1 MTDEQA
7 RTYIGAAAGLY
18 VIANNLEES
27 KGNPDII
34 RRLRFRAD
42 DLMSE
47 VQHGQ
52 LLGLYQEY
60 IEKHK

>member
-1 MTDEQA
+1 MTDEQV

-18 VIANNLEES
+18 VIANNLEEN
-27 KGNPDII
+27 KGDPDII

-42 DLMSE
+42 DLMNE
-47 VQHGQ
+47 LQHGQ

-60 IEKHK
+60 IE

>member
-1 MTDEQA
+1 MTDEQV

-18 VIANNLEES
+18 VIVNSLEES
-27 KGNPDII
+27 KGNPDVI
-34 RRLRFRAD
+34 RRLRFKAD
-42 DLMSE
+42 DLVNE

>member
-1 MTDEQA
+1 MTNEQVLI
-7 RTYIGAAAGLY
+7 YIGAAAGLY

-27 KGNPDII
+27 NGDSDII
-34 RRLRFRAD
+34 RRLRFKAD

-60 IEKHK
+60 VEKHK

>member
-1 MTDEQA
+1 MSDEQA

-18 VIANNLEES
+18 VIANNLEEN
-27 KGNPDII
+27 KGDQDII

-42 DLMSE
+42 DLMNE
-47 VQHGQ
+47 LQHGQ

-60 IEKHK
+60 IEKNK